1 MDLKLQGCIVSNP
14 FKKIHKTFVHNA
26 SKVCECNRMSVVMV
40 TGSTTTMR
48 KLFQAELLPCMHR
61 SRDVQQICINTKKR
75 DDFYKKTEFLEDKQS
90 GTYPED
96 RLLLFARSLGPIGF
110 GGAARESCG
119 DVYPVGRAGRT
130 GLN

>member
-1 MDLKLQGCIVSNP
+1 MYSRSVS
-14 FKKIHKTFVHNA
+14 I
-26 SKVCECNRMSVVMV
+26 
-40 TGSTTTMR
+40 
-48 KLFQAELLPCMHR
+48 Q
-61 SRDVQQICINTKKR
+61 KR
-75 DDFYKKTEFLEDKQS
+75 EDDFYKKTECLEDKQS
-90 GTYPED
+90 GTCAYPED